1 MNKLRLAILALLAT
15 PLVTFAQNY
24 PSKPIRLVVPY
35 AAGGAMDTVARPTAQ
50 KLSEIIG
57 QPVIVDNR
65 PGANANLGAD
75 LVAKSAPD
83 GYTLLLVNVAHY
95 VGSYFSKTIPFDPVK
110 DFTPVA
116 NLGATPNILAVH
128 PSVPVNSISELIS
141 YGKKNPNKLFYGT
154 TGVGSMHHLGGVQLA
169 HMAGINLEHVPYKG
183 GSPTINDAVGGQIPI
198 VILTAS
204 TILPYARVGK
214 LRPLGVIEGRKIRL
228 APEIQSINETV
239 PGYAVPDTWFGI
251 VGPAGLPRP
260 IVERLNVAFRQAITA
275 PDVKQRLEG
284 NGFEITG
291 TTTADEFSAF
301 IKNDIQ
307 LVTKIVTAAGIKPE

>member
-1 MNKLRLAILALLAT
+1 
-15 PLVTFAQNY
+15 
-24 PSKPIRLVVPY
+24 
-35 AAGGAMDTVARPTAQ
+35 
-50 KLSEIIG
+50 
-57 QPVIVDNR
+57 
-65 PGANANLGAD
+65 
-75 LVAKSAPD
+75 
-83 GYTLLLVNVAHY
+83 
-95 VGSYFSKTIPFDPVK
+95 
-110 DFTPVA
+110 
-116 NLGATPNILAVH
+116 
-128 PSVPVNSISELIS
+128 VPVHSISELIS

-183 GSPTINDAVGGQIPI
+183 GSPTINDAVGGQIPV

-204 TILPYARVGK
+204 TILPYARIGK
-214 LRPLGVIEGRKIRL
+214 LRPLGIIEGRKIRL
-228 APEIQSINETV
+228 APEIPSISETV

-275 PDVKQRLEG
+275 PEVKQRLEG

-291 TTTADEFSAF
+291 TTTADEFASF
-301 IKNDIQ
+301 IKSDIQ